1 MSSVFGDKLKIS
13 IFGESHG
20 EAIGVVLD
28 GLPCGEKIDIDK
40 ITEQMKRR
48 CPGNDETATSRKE
61 SDAPKI
67 LSGLLNGFTTGA
79 PLAAIIENNNK
90 QSSDYENVKI
100 NPRPGHAD
108 YTASVKYNG
117 FNDIRGGG
125 HFSGRLTAC
134 IVFAGAICRQI
145 LYKKGV
151 KIAAHIY
158 SVSDIY
164 DSKFD
169 PIGVDET
176 LINRLNRSGFALID
190 VEKEALIREKI
201 ISAKLNNDSVGGIVE
216 CIATGVPA
224 GVGSPIF
231 NGIESKISSIMFGI
245 PAVKGIEFGIGFE
258 CSKMSGSQNNDEFY
272 YDGNSIK
279 TKTNN
284 CGGILG
290 GISNGMPIIFRV
302 AIKPTPS
309 IGIRQQSINL
319 NSKENSEFVI
329 KGRHD
334 PCIVPRA
341 VPVVES
347 ACAISLLDMMLK
359 DNI

>member
-1 MSSVFGDKLKIS
+1 MSSIFGNKLKIS

-40 ITEQMKRR
+40 VIEQIERR
-48 CPGNDETATSRKE
+48 CPGNDETATNRKE
-61 SDAPKI
+61 SDVPKI
-67 LSGLLNGFTTGA
+67 LSGFLNGFTTGA
-79 PLAAIIENNNK
+79 PLSAIIENNNK
-90 QSSDYENVKI
+90 QSSDYDNIKI

-108 YTASVKYNG
+108 FTANIKYNG

-145 LYKKGV
+145 LDKRGI

-158 SVSDIY
+158 SIDDIY
-164 DSKFD
+164 DFKFD
-169 PIGVDET
+169 PIGVDEA
-176 LINRLNRSGFALID
+176 LINRLNSSGFALID
-190 VEKEALIREKI
+190 IEKEALIKEKI
-201 ISAKLNNDSVGGIVE
+201 ISAKHNSDSVGGIIE

-224 GVGSPIF
+224 GLGSPIF
-231 NGIESKISSIMFGI
+231 NGVENKISSIMFGI
-245 PAVKGIEFGIGFE
+245 PAVKGIEFGVGFK
-258 CSKMSGSQNNDEFY
+258 CSKMKGSQNNDEFY
-272 YDGNSIK
+272 YDGNSVK

-290 GISNGMPIIFRV
+290 GISNGMPILFRV

-309 IGIRQQSINL
+309 IGLKQQSINL
-319 NSKENSEFVI
+319 YSKENTEFII

-347 ACAISLLDMMLK
+347 ACAISLLDMILE
-359 DNI
+359 DNV